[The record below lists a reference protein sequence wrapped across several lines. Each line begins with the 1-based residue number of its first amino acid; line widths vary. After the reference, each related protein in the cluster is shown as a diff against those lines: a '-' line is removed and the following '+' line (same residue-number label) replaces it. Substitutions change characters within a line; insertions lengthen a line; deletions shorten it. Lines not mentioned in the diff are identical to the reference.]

1 MPGTLKPATWRQTV
15 LALTRMDK
23 TYWFKAIVFGLGAAL
38 VIGIPTVIIPN
49 PIFVRD
55 VGTTGADYV
64 IFALSSLLIG
74 LTWALPTMTPH
85 RENRSLWGAFGTF
98 LAVGCPT
105 CNKIVLLLIGSSGA
119 LTYFAPVQ
127 PLLGIGALYLIV
139 AALRR
144 RVGQMLPF
152 QAREIPSS

>member
-1 MPGTLKPATWRQTV
+1 MTTLG
-15 LALTRMDK
+15 RMGAP
-23 TYWFKAIVFGLGAAL
+23 YWLKAILFGLGAAL
-38 VIGIPTVIIPN
+38 LIGIPTVIIPN

-55 VGTTGADYV
+55 VATTGADYV
-64 IFALSSLLIG
+64 IFSLSALLIG
-74 LTWALPTMTPH
+74 ITWALPTGTPET
-85 RENRSLWGAFGTF
+85 ENRSLWGAFGTF

-144 RVGQMLPF
+144 RVGQLLSV
-152 QAREIPSS
+152 QIWDIPSP